1 MARLEVVLVLDED
14 LVGLPDLGDLGDG
27 AGLLQ
32 AVLRHGGQ
40 AAGVPEGGEAEVKGE
55 EEGGASR
62 HKEVRQVIV
71 TEAGNL

>member
-32 AVLRHGGQ
+32 AILRHGGQ
-40 AAGVPEGGEAEVKGE
+40 AAGVPTHGEGCEAEVQGG
-55 EEGGASR
+55 EEGGQLAQGGS
-62 HKEVRQVIV
+62 
-71 TEAGNL
+71 AGDCD